1 MALAVPATALG
12 SPRGPHV
19 SLQVGGP
26 ISPSSDPNQVELLAV
41 LQDTLPPPC
50 AGAISVINHWYG
62 RDDIPIGAYKGSG
75 LSLVGDA
82 RTRMRMA
89 RPPAFPFVRPA
100 FAHQAGNPP
109 LTYVESLV
117 SNFPSPIRDS
127 SQVPDAVDVYRRVL
141 AASPAR
147 SVTVA
152 SVGLLTNL
160 ELLLRSAPDAHSPLT
175 GHELVAEK
183 VALLAVMAGDYPWGG
198 VECNACGCYN
208 GADAMS
214 KATAAAASSYVAAN
228 TPSSVRVIYLG
239 FRDGDQVRTGAVM
252 ATCASAANPCRHAL
266 EDFHHRA
273 GWGWGPGGRS
283 SYDPLT
289 TLFAVRGLSVEGMG
303 FSDCDGCDGVNSINP
318 ANGRNQWVAGPP
330 SNQSYVVLRDR
341 QTAEAALDQLLCQP
355 RLADRR
361 PARPPLPPSPPSPP
375 PPHSPNPSSPPPPS
389 QPPRQP
395 PPSPL
400 PPPPPPPPPAL
411 PPPPFPSAPPRQ
423 PPPSPSPAPPLL
435 PPLPPLS
442 PPSSRPPPGPPPS
455 PPAPP
460 PAPEGPPPPRA
471 PGPPRHPSSHDTPSS
486 GLTWA
491 GAASPTLGAA
501 RAQDVGGAISVL
513 VVLLCCCTWP
523 LCKRAWLRGVSW
535 HGRASAPKQ
544 HAVSERAATAHQRM
558 PDDVELQP
566 DAVTRLPRRPRIP

>member
-1 MALAVPATALG
+1 MARSYLPLGRALVVLAAPAIALG

-19 SLQVGGP
+19 SLRVCGP

-82 RTRMRMA
+82 RTHMRMA

-147 SVTVA
+147 SVTIA

-175 GHELVAEK
+175 GRELVAEK
-183 VALLAVMAGDYPWGG
+183 VTLLAVMAGDYPWGG
-198 VECNACGCYN
+198 MECNACGCYN

-273 GWGWGPGGRS
+273 HWGWGPGGRS

-303 FSDCDGCDGVNSINP
+303 FSDCDGCDGFNSIDP
-318 ANGRNQWVAGPP
+318 TNGRNQWVAGPP
-330 SNQSYVVLRDR
+330 SNQSYAVLRDR

-355 RLADRR
+355 RLADLPS
-361 PARPPLPPSPPSPP
+361 PAVPPPPPVQPPQQPPVPPLPPPPV
-375 PPHSPNPSSPPPPS
+375 
-389 QPPRQP
+389 Q
-395 PPSPL
+395 
-400 PPPPPPPPPAL
+400 PPPPPPAL
-411 PPPPFPSAPPRQ
+411 SSPTVASTIPDSTGHAHAHRHKDKSAG
-423 PPPSPSPAPPLL
+423 SAGAG
-435 PPLPPLS
+435 
-442 PPSSRPPPGPPPS
+442 SR
-455 PPAPP
+455 
-460 PAPEGPPPPRA
+460 PAPEATMRG
-471 PGPPRHPSSHDTPSS
+471 TP
-486 GLTWA
+486 
-491 GAASPTLGAA
+491 AASLPLAVAVAVGLLLALAVAQHCRRSMPPALGSAATLPG
-501 RAQDVGGAISVL
+501 S
-513 VVLLCCCTWP
+513 C
-523 LCKRAWLRGVSW
+523 
-535 HGRASAPKQ
+535 ASA
-544 HAVSERAATAHQRM
+544 VSHCWAQLAALGR
-558 PDDVELQP
+558 
-566 DAVTRLPRRPRIP
+566 